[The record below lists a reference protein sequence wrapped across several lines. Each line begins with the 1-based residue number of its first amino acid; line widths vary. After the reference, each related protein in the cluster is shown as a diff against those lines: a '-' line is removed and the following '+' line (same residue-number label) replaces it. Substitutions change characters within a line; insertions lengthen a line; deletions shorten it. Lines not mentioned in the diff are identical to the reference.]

1 MTDYERIR
9 DQFNASAVCREG
21 ERPRLDYEPGCLFVE
36 CAKAEKCR
44 CRYASGDSEAT
55 SAFLIEW
62 QRRYAK

>member
-9 DQFNASAVCREG
+9 NQFNASTTCRWG
-21 ERPRLDYEPGCLFVE
+21 KQPRLEYEPGCLFVE

-44 CRYASGDSEAT
+44 CRHASGDGEAT